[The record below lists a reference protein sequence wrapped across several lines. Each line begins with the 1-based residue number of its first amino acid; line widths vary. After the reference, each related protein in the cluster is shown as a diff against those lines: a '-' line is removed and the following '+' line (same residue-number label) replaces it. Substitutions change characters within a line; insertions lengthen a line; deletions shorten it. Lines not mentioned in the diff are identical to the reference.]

1 MTAHRTVPLHSAAR
15 SGRSPRAVAHAAQ
28 FPADLLVAIV
38 RATLFAAV
46 LLLLGTA
53 IAAAQAAPA
62 PLKPPNPSANQ
73 TSQLVYS
80 AAMAAARAAAA
91 NPGASQTA
99 TMDANAAIERYR
111 MHDLNGARSAAV
123 QALIQAN
130 QPPAA
135 ALSPLRPI
143 APQRSY
149 VQTVAP
155 PLLGTIPSIDAQSF
169 VAQARASVNACR
181 EQHANSTAAASAQ
194 LDAASRDER
203 AGKFASAQTEAKRA
217 IALCAP
223 SLRTLNL
230 QTP

>member
-1 MTAHRTVPLHSAAR
+1 MTAHRTVALHSRA
-15 SGRSPRAVAHAAQ
+15 RSPRAGVYAAR
-28 FPADLLVAIV
+28 FPADLLLAIV
-38 RATLFAAV
+38 RATLFAAA

-62 PLKPPNPSANQ
+62 PLKPPNPNANQ
-73 TSQLVYS
+73 TSQLVYG
-80 AAMAAARAAAA
+80 AAMAAARAAVTNPAA
-91 NPGASQTA
+91 AQTA
-99 TMDANAAIERYR
+99 TLDANAAIERLR

-123 QALIQAN
+123 QALIEAN

-135 ALSPLRPI
+135 SLRPLRPI
-143 APQRSY
+143 APQRAY

-155 PLLGTIPSIDAQSF
+155 PLLGTVPSIDAQGF
-169 VAQARASVNACR
+169 VAQARASVDACR
-181 EQHANSTAAASAQ
+181 DQHAKTTAAASAE
-194 LDAASRDER
+194 LGAASRDER
-203 AGKFASAQTEAKRA
+203 AGKFANAQAEAKRA